1 LDKARRVRRG
11 RQVRRGLLDGF
22 SAEAEGNGEEGGGVG
37 RVRYGAGWVPGG
49 GAGGFQVAGN
59 DRAWRRWASVRRC
72 VSRGGGGRG
81 VWSGG
86 ALLEE
91 REREH
96 VGRPRKRR
104 IRPKGIVKIL
114 I

>member
-1 LDKARRVRRG
+1 VRRG
-11 RQVRRGLLDGF
+11 RQVRRGLLDSF

-49 GAGGFQVAGN
+49 GAGGFQAAGN

-91 REREH
+91 REGACGPAQE
-96 VGRPRKRR
+96 KENQA
-104 IRPKGIVKIL
+104 
-114 I
+114 